1 MVFQPTTSFL
11 TRREFLVSN
20 PQHRQ
25 APPCHDCYLSNG
37 EERRCCR
44 GSARWRWRR
53 ILCPSLQHPIPG
65 DCDMRM
71 TLLMLMMMLMM
82 LLMRAVTQLSFFLQ
96 PNFNFDEF
104 SSPFGSDG
112 SFSQFLSGLGN
123 QVTFILATRGN
134 LFAYCNAI

>member
-25 APPCHDCYLSNG
+25 APPRHDCYLSNG

-44 GSARWRWRR
+44 GSSRWRWRR

-65 DCDMRM
+65 DCDDEDDIVD
-71 TLLMLMMMLMM
+71 
-82 LLMRAVTQLSFFLQ
+82 ADDDVDDVT
-96 PNFNFDEF
+96 DEGCNTIEFF
-104 SSPFGSDG
+104 SSAKF
-112 SFSQFLSGLGN
+112 QL
-123 QVTFILATRGN
+123 
-134 LFAYCNAI
+134 

>member
-1 MVFQPTTSFL
+1 MVRSADVAEDRQGGGGGGFSAPAFNIPFQ
-11 TRREFLVSN
+11 V
-20 PQHRQ
+20 
-25 APPCHDCYLSNG
+25 
-37 EERRCCR
+37 
-44 GSARWRWRR
+44 
-53 ILCPSLQHPIPG
+53 IVM
-65 DCDMRM
+65 MRM

-134 LFAYCNAI
+134 LFAYCYAI